1 MTKIKDVITV
11 KVPFPDINSNL
22 AVNPHMYL
30 CIQDG
35 VNKKFLSCQTRKPML
50 LAKSRPPFRY
60 VDENVDSSRNP
71 FKRATLIGCDYAFC
85 FDKIHVSSRL
95 LTATR
100 RDVCDEVYEK
110 VLTEIHHD
118 KFINKS
124 IDTTALI
131 SINPGLSIISS
142 K

>member
-11 KVPFPDINSNL
+11 KIPFPDIDSNL

-50 LAKSRPPFRY
+50 LAKNRPPFRY
-60 VDENVDSSRNP
+60 VDENVDPSRNP
-71 FKRATLIGCDYAFC
+71 FNKATLIGCDYAFC

-95 LTATR
+95 LTVTR
-100 RDVCDEVYEK
+100 RDVCEEVYDK
-110 VLTEIHHD
+110 VIKEIQHT
-118 KFINKS
+118 KFIDKS
-124 IDTTALI
+124 IDTSALI
-131 SINPGLSIISS
+131 SINPGLSIMSS